1 MLLRATFVA
10 RLCKET
16 MMMRKQNEQLHL
28 KWQRSILF
36 IFLSIAIV
44 FILLLQLDHK
54 IRPCIQS
61 VCQAETNRY
70 ASHLMETSIQQVIS
84 EQNYSYSDFATLLY
98 DENGTMIGVESL
110 TQNINQI
117 QISLLQAINQ
127 NLTADHAKTIPI
139 SIGSATGIWLF
150 AEKGPSIPIRLMPIG
165 DASVKLISSLKSAGI
180 NQTCHTIQVKVTANI
195 ATAIPF
201 HQTKT
206 KISYTYLLAE
216 TVIVGTVP
224 EAYLEFGE

>member
-16 MMMRKQNEQLHL
+16 MMMRKRNKQLHL

-98 DENGTMIGVESL
+98 DENGTVIGVE
-110 TQNINQI
+110 
-117 QISLLQAINQ
+117 
-127 NLTADHAKTIPI
+127 
-139 SIGSATGIWLF
+139 
-150 AEKGPSIPIRLMPIG
+150 
-165 DASVKLISSLKSAGI
+165 
-180 NQTCHTIQVKVTANI
+180 
-195 ATAIPF
+195 
-201 HQTKT
+201 
-206 KISYTYLLAE
+206 
-216 TVIVGTVP
+216 
-224 EAYLEFGE
+224 